1 MPTEPTELIVMNDIE
16 KYAFCFIDTNVTV
29 GDLDAW
35 LRLADEVLLLLSAP
49 PLTVWLKAALT
60 PSFLKNGSKSKPLVN
75 AASCGNRTSVSWYP
89 SESRMS
95 RKFSLDSR
103 SIIKS
108 EPLTSSGIMI
118 SMLTWSVCG
127 RENITHSDNDNY
139 LCLQFVLPN

>member
-35 LRLADEVLLLLSAP
+35 SRLVDEVLLLLSA
-49 PLTVWLKAALT
+49 LTVWLKAALT
-60 PSFLKNGSKSKPLVN
+60 PSFLKNGSKSRPLVN
-75 AASCGNRTSVSWYP
+75 AANCGNRISVSWHP
-89 SESRMS
+89 SESRMF

-103 SIIKS
+103 SIINS

-118 SMLTWSVCG
+118 SMLTLSVCE
-127 RENITHSDNDNY
+127 RKNMTHSDKNND
-139 LCLQFVLPN
+139 LCLQFVPAY